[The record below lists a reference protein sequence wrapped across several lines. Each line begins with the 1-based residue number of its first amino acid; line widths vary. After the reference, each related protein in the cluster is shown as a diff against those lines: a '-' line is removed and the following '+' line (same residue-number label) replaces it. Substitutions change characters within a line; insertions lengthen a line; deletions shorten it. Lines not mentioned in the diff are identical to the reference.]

1 MAGEL
6 TTTSTADDVYFAA
19 WVGDDILDELRPYVV
34 TPPLLE
40 QQGRKPSKVY
50 QKPTMTDPGPAAAW
64 SEKADQSATSRE
76 QTITAL
82 ATGNVQAT
90 ASMKGIAAHV
100 NDFID
105 AISVIDAVSYFAQV
119 LGRSVAEKENTDAT
133 AALDAAAANITA
145 STVLLLDDFMQAI
158 GAIEAN
164 DGLGQ
169 LVAVLN
175 PVQVSELRRD
185 LTGTV
190 AASFFGSERGA
201 GVVAD
206 ALPEAKMNG
215 HVGNIAGVDVFQTSA
230 VALSTTYRGVM
241 FVKGVAFLEY
251 KIWDAR
257 TESHREPLTPGTVLT
272 CSANYGFATVRNTW
286 AEGVRS
292 T

>member
-1 MAGEL
+1 VADGL
-6 TTTSTADDVYFAA
+6 ATTTTSADDIYFAA
-19 WVGDDILDELRPYVV
+19 WVGTDILDELRPYIV
-34 TPPLLE
+34 TPALFE
-40 QQGRKPSKVY
+40 QQGRKPSKVF
-50 QKPTMTDPGPAAAW
+50 QKPTLTDPGPASAW
-64 SEKADQSATSRE
+64 SELADTDTFG
-76 QTITAL
+76 QTPVKIS
-82 ATGNVQAT
+82 TGNAQAT
-90 ASMKGIAAHV
+90 ASMKGQAAV
-100 NDFID
+100 VDDFID
-105 AISVIDAVSYFAQV
+105 AIAVIDAVSYFAQV

-133 AALDAAAANITA
+133 AQLDNAAANITA

-175 PVQVSELRRD
+175 PKQVSDLRRD

-190 AASFFGSERGA
+190 AASFFGSESGA
-201 GVVAD
+201 STVKD
-206 ALPEAKMNG
+206 ALPDAKMNG
-215 HVGNIAGVDVFQTSA
+215 HVGNIAGVDVYQTSA
-230 VALSTTYRGVM
+230 VALSTTYRGSM

-257 TESHREPLTPGTVLT
+257 TESHREALHPSTVLT

-292 T
+292 A

>member
-1 MAGEL
+1 MADGL
-6 TTTSTADDVYFAA
+6 NTTTTSADDIYFAA
-19 WVGDDILDELRPYVV
+19 WVGDQVLDELRPYIV

-40 QQGRKPSKVY
+40 QQGRKPSKVF
-50 QKPTMTDPGPAAAW
+50 QKPTMTDPGPGSAW
-64 SEKADQSATSRE
+64 SELADTDTFGQVPVKL
-76 QTITAL
+76 Q
-82 ATGNVQAT
+82 TGNVQAT
-90 ASMKGIAAHV
+90 ASMKGQAAHV
-100 NDFID
+100 TDFLD

-133 AALDAAAANITA
+133 AQLDNAAANITSA
-145 STVLLLDDFMQAI
+145 TVLLLDDFMASI
-158 GAIEAN
+158 GALEAN
-164 DGLGQ
+164 DALGE

-175 PVQVSELRRD
+175 PVQTSGLRRD

-190 AASFFGSERGA
+190 AASFFGSESGA
-201 GVVAD
+201 ATVRD
-206 ALPEAKMNG
+206 ALPDAKMNG

-230 VALSTTYRGVM
+230 VALSTTYRGSM
-241 FVKGVAFLEY
+241 FVKNVAFLEY

-257 TESHREPLTPGTVLT
+257 TESHREPLQPGTILT